1 MILQALESIS
11 IDKPSLFAEL
21 TCYYFGTRLCI
32 EHRLCSMLPL
42 TSIEKENKQTEIH
55 DQTATNHH
63 MIATKA

>member
-1 MILQALESIS
+1 
-11 IDKPSLFAEL
+11 
-21 TCYYFGTRLCI
+21 
-32 EHRLCSMLPL
+32 MLPL